1 MVNKWVEG
9 SILQEK
15 SFYELKNGAERRKRS
30 PSEVHKAGKW
40 NQCNEKGLHETVKQT
55 NVTKFRTAF
64 IKRELRMLYDLS

>member
-1 MVNKWVEG
+1 MN
-9 SILQEK
+9 QDEK
-15 SFYELKNGAERRKRS
+15 KGRHGWFMKPVDGLEREKRS

-55 NVTKFRTAF
+55 NVTKFWTAF